1 MGVARPKGQDD
12 PWPTMVRHR
21 AWLERGQRRLAGA
34 HGGLGR
40 RCKLKGVSGRA
51 PNKVSGGGAHPSGV
65 SVVRGW
71 SSGGRVHSSMPNVE
85 VMAGGDPDEVL
96 QLGEGGMRSLCT
108 SQLKKKNVRVEMGWQ
123 WLLSNFW

>member
-1 MGVARPKGQDD
+1 
-12 PWPTMVRHR
+12 
-21 AWLERGQRRLAGA
+21 
-34 HGGLGR
+34 
-40 RCKLKGVSGRA
+40 
-51 PNKVSGGGAHPSGV
+51 
-65 SVVRGW
+65 VVRGW

-108 SQLKKKNVRVEMGWQ
+108 SQLKKKNARVEMGWQ